1 MQTRQLQTL
10 LNDIDARRI
19 GPSNNPLV
27 SGLTFDS
34 RKVSPG
40 DVFFAMRGTKVDGH
54 AFLPQAIAKGAQV
67 LIVETLPEK
76 LDEQCIYV
84 QVADTAKVLG
94 QMASRFY
101 GNPSESLKVVGVTG
115 TNGKTTTVTLLYDLF
130 EKLGYPT
137 GLISTIEN
145 RILGK
150 RMPTQ
155 HTTPD
160 ALRIQ
165 ALLAEMR
172 DAGCEYVFMEVS
184 SHAVVQERIAG
195 LSFAGAVF
203 TNISHEHLD
212 YHKTF
217 KAYIEAKKAFFD
229 QLPETAFALTNI
241 DDKRG
246 KVMVQNTAASI
257 HSYGLRNWA
266 DFRVKIVENNL
277 TGLVLDMGGQEL
289 YSQLVGDFNAYNLLA
304 VYAVARLLGQD
315 ELEVLQKLSELRA
328 AEGRFDYYLD
338 PDTGI
343 LGIVDYAHTP
353 DALEKVLQTIS
364 RLKEGGKVYT
374 VVGCGGDRDAN
385 KRPIMAKT
393 ACQYS
398 DQVILT
404 SDNPRTEDPEA
415 ILDDMQKGVPPT
427 DVKKVLRNSNRRAAI
442 QMACRMATRGDI
454 VLVAGKG
461 HEKYQ
466 EIQGQQHPF
475 DDKAIIQEYLEQLKT
490 TI

>member
-1 MQTRQLQTL
+1 MQEKKLQSL
-10 LNDIDARRI
+10 LKGIDAKLSA
-19 GPSNNPLV
+19 PSDNPVV
-27 SGLTFDS
+27 SGLAFDS

-40 DVFFAMRGTKVDGH
+40 DAFVALRGTQVDGQQ
-54 AFLPQAIAKGAQV
+54 FVSQAIKAGAKV
-67 LIVETLPEK
+67 VVVESLPEQMNAAC
-76 LDEQCIYV
+76 LYV
-84 QVADTAKVLG
+84 QVASTAKALG
-94 QMASRFY
+94 QMASQFY
-101 GNPSESLKVVGVTG
+101 DEPSKTLKVVGVTG
-115 TNGKTTTVTLLYDLF
+115 TNGKTTTATLLYDLF
-130 EKLGYPT
+130 EKMGYPT

-145 RILGK
+145 RILGE
-150 RMPTQ
+150 RISTT

-160 ALRIQ
+160 ALRLQ

-184 SHAVVQERIAG
+184 SHAVVQKRIAG

-229 QLPETAFALTNI
+229 QLPDSAFALTNI

-246 KVMVQNTAASI
+246 RVMVQNTAAAV
-257 HSYGLRNWA
+257 HTYGMRNWA

-277 TGLVLDMGGQEL
+277 TGLVLDIEGQEL

-304 VYAVARLLGQD
+304 VYAVARLLNQ
-315 ELEVLQKLSELRA
+315 EEIEVLQKLSALQA
-328 AEGRFDYYLD
+328 PEGRFDYYLD
-338 PDTGI
+338 ANTGV
-343 LGIVDYAHTP
+343 LGVVDYAHTP
-353 DALEKVLQTIS
+353 DALEKVLKTIN
-364 RLKEGGKVYT
+364 RLKQGGAVYT
-374 VVGCGGDRDAN
+374 VVGCGGDRDSA
-385 KRPIMAKT
+385 KRPVMTKT

-398 DQVILT
+398 DQIILT
-404 SDNPRTEDPEA
+404 SDNPRTEDPDA
-415 ILDDMQKGVPPT
+415 ILDDMEKGVPPT
-427 DVKKVLRNSNRRAAI
+427 DVKKVLRNRDRKAAI
-442 QMACRMATRGDI
+442 QTACRLAKAGDI

-466 EIQGQQHPF
+466 EIDGEKRPF

-490 TI
+490 NT

>member
-1 MQTRQLQTL
+1 MQKKTLQTL
-10 LNDIDARRI
+10 LKDIDAKRI
-19 GPSNNPLV
+19 GSSNNPV
-27 SGLTFDS
+27 ISGLTFDS
-34 RKVSPG
+34 RKVSSG
-40 DVFFAMRGTKVDGH
+40 DVFFALRGTQVDGH
-54 AFLPQAIAKGAQV
+54 AFVAKAIEAGATV
-67 LIVETLPEK
+67 VVVETLP
-76 LDEQCIYV
+76 DELNEACLYL
-84 QVADTAKVLG
+84 QVADTGKALG

-101 GNPSESLKVVGVTG
+101 DEPSKSLKVIGVTG

-130 EKLGYPT
+130 EKMGYPT

-145 RILGK
+145 RILGESIA
-150 RMPTQ
+150 TT

-160 ALRIQ
+160 ALRMQ
-165 ALLAEMR
+165 ELLAEMR

-195 LSFAGAVF
+195 LSFTGAVF

-229 QLPETAFALTNI
+229 QLPSSAFALVNI

-246 KVMVQNTAASI
+246 RVMVQNTAATV
-257 HSYGLRNWA
+257 HTYGMRNWA

-277 TGLVLDMGGQEL
+277 TGLVLDIDNQEL

-304 VYAVARLLGQD
+304 VYAVARLLDQ
-315 ELEVLQKLSELRA
+315 EEIEVLQKLSELQA
-328 AEGRFDYYLD
+328 AEGRFDYYLHAG
-338 PDTGI
+338 TGI
-343 LGIVDYAHTP
+343 LGVVDYAHTP
-353 DALEKVLQTIS
+353 DALEKVLKTIS
-364 RLKEGGKVYT
+364 RLKQGGSVYT
-374 VVGCGGDRDAN
+374 VVGCGGDRDAA

-404 SDNPRTEDPEA
+404 SDNPRTEDADA
-415 ILDDMQKGVPPT
+415 ILDDMEKGVPPT
-427 DVKKVLRNSNRRAAI
+427 DVKKVLRNRDRKAAI
-442 QMACRMATRGDI
+442 QTACRLANAGDI

-466 EIQGQQHPF
+466 EINGEKRPF
-475 DDKAIIQEYLEQLKT
+475 DDKAIVQEYLEQLKT
-490 TI
+490 IK